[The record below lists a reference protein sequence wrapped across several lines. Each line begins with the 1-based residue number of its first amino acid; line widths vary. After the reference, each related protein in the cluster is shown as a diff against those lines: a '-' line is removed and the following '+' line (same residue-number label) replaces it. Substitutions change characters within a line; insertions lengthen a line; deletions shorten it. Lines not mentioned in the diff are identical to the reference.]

1 MGISYTFINK
11 RGSNVQFEDLD
22 CVELTKGL
30 SDSTV
35 NGR

>member
-11 RGSNVQFEDLD
+11 RGAYIQFKDLD
-22 CVELTKGL
+22 YVELAKGL
-30 SDSTV
+30 SDSTL